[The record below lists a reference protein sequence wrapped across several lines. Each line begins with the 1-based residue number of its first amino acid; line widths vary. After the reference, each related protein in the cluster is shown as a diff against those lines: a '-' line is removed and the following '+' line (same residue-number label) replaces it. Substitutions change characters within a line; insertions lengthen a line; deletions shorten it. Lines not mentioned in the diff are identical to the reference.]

1 MLKRRE
7 LLFVILLTL
16 LPTVTPAR
24 IYDEDHP
31 LVYEDAWDLWPYS
44 FVNDTGEP
52 TGFNIDLLKLIFR
65 ELNIPY
71 RIKLKPTQDA
81 LNDLKTGRADLMC
94 GMDAHFHNEYAQYGS
109 SVIQIFTHSIVHRKD
124 EPVLIKSV
132 DDLAT
137 QRVIVHEGSF
147 SHHLMQEWGWGKNAI
162 PYNDMQDAVQYVHN
176 HKGSQIAWNTLSLK
190 WLLHKFGYND
200 LELTPVNIPHG
211 EYKFMSNDTRLLEQM
226 DSVYTKLNSTGR
238 LQPIQNKWFYPE
250 HKDTGIPSWV
260 WYVVAAL
267 LTVIIFFLIYYVF
280 SRLYERKMT
289 KNIRRSNNRLLL
301 ILNTGKV
308 HIWLYDITTKML
320 TSINRDGKKT
330 SIPLSPDFINFYI
343 LPEDFERLSMLIGE
357 IASRKKERET
367 MEFHAVKKDDKTA
380 HIFSVDFSVMKRDKS
395 GNPTVLIGA
404 TTEITEERLRQQQQ
418 KDTMLR
424 YQYIFNSA
432 QVDTVSYDEYGYIDD
447 MNDKAIKGIGG
458 SIQRI
463 IDSHIPIQDVIGEPD
478 LSLDDLDYTYLTQI
492 FKSPDDNRTLN
503 RVLQRDEMYYELQ
516 LVPVRDDDG
525 RLLGIYGT
533 GRDVTELAKTY
544 SSLQKNI
551 IKLQEATNELQ
562 DYIRNI
568 DYVMKNGGVRI
579 VDYSPDTHTLT
590 VYSEIE
596 KIQYQ
601 LTQTRLLSLTAE
613 ESKNAVQRIMNTM
626 DSFTQQPVKAVI
638 KTTIRIKGNKPL
650 CLVFSFVPVTNDSG
664 QVTNYF
670 GMCRDI
676 SDIKATEELLALE
689 TKKAQEVEE
698 VKNAFLHNMCYEIRT
713 PLNSVVGF
721 AELIEQNNNSEDEQ
735 FFVEE
740 IKKNSRSLLNLVN
753 NILYLSRLDAG
764 MIEIK
769 PKPID
774 FPIFFDERCQTVWTN
789 SQQPAIEFI
798 VEKPYEHLTLNI
810 DLTQMGIIIDQI
822 ISNAVRH
829 TTSGHVRARFDYNG
843 EDLTIAIQD
852 TGCGIP
858 EDQTRKIFER
868 FVTTDSNNSGL
879 GLVICQEIVKL
890 MGGKIR
896 LKSEVGKG
904 TIVWIIIPCSTGDII
919 KVLE

>member
-1 MLKRRE
+1 
-7 LLFVILLTL
+7 
-16 LPTVTPAR
+16 
-24 IYDEDHP
+24 
-31 LVYEDAWDLWPYS
+31 
-44 FVNDTGEP
+44 
-52 TGFNIDLLKLIFR
+52 
-65 ELNIPY
+65 
-71 RIKLKPTQDA
+71 
-81 LNDLKTGRADLMC
+81 
-94 GMDAHFHNEYAQYGS
+94 
-109 SVIQIFTHSIVHRKD
+109 
-124 EPVLIKSV
+124 
-132 DDLAT
+132 
-137 QRVIVHEGSF
+137 
-147 SHHLMQEWGWGKNAI
+147 
-162 PYNDMQDAVQYVHN
+162 
-176 HKGSQIAWNTLSLK
+176 
-190 WLLHKFGYND
+190 
-200 LELTPVNIPHG
+200 
-211 EYKFMSNDTRLLEQM
+211 
-226 DSVYTKLNSTGR
+226 
-238 LQPIQNKWFYPE
+238 
-250 HKDTGIPSWV
+250 
-260 WYVVAAL
+260 
-267 LTVIIFFLIYYVF
+267 
-280 SRLYERKMT
+280 
-289 KNIRRSNNRLLL
+289 
-301 ILNTGKV
+301 
-308 HIWLYDITTKML
+308 
-320 TSINRDGKKT
+320 
-330 SIPLSPDFINFYI
+330 
-343 LPEDFERLSMLIGE
+343 
-357 IASRKKERET
+357 
-367 MEFHAVKKDDKTA
+367 
-380 HIFSVDFSVMKRDKS
+380 
-395 GNPTVLIGA
+395 
-404 TTEITEERLRQQQQ
+404 
-418 KDTMLR
+418 
-424 YQYIFNSA
+424 
-432 QVDTVSYDEYGYIDD
+432 
-447 MNDKAIKGIGG
+447 
-458 SIQRI
+458 
-463 IDSHIPIQDVIGEPD
+463 
-478 LSLDDLDYTYLTQI
+478 
-492 FKSPDDNRTLN
+492 
-503 RVLQRDEMYYELQ
+503 MYYELQ

-562 DYIRNI
+562 EYIRNI

-664 QVTNYF
+664 EVTNYF